1 MSEHKPSRAS
11 QQAMHDMDTHTVA
24 AQNTDAVPAPD
35 EGGHAHSH
43 AAHLHEAGKAD
54 THIAGNNHLNTAPGA
69 LRQPPAEISRAGK
82 QHRD

>member
-11 QQAMHDMDTHTVA
+11 QQAMHDMDAHTVA
-24 AQNTDAVPAPD
+24 AQNTDATPAPD

-43 AAHLHEAGKAD
+43 AAHLHEP
-54 THIAGNNHLNTAPGA
+54 GNVHTKPEGNLRQGSDPGA